1 VTFIKIRSHR
11 RKFSNSDRVEQK
23 NQLLRS
29 LQNLNGKIVVVM
41 DNTPYHSVL
50 AEKLPTAS
58 WSKLKLQDWLK
69 QHKIPFGSKLTN
81 KQLYEIIKP
90 IRLSKRKY
98 EIDSL
103 LQQNSIDVLRLP
115 PYHCHYN
122 PIEMVWGF
130 CKTYYNKHLPL
141 QRSRKSEVIK
151 NLWST
156 ALSLYTQEMWTRSV
170 EHCERIIDKDW
181 EKLMG
186 NLSFHDIPPVVISL
200 SESDNESMSS
210 QNLSSDDA
218 STSSI
223 EVACNEEN
231 QHMFDDTSND
241 EII

>member
-1 VTFIKIRSHR
+1 
-11 RKFSNSDRVEQK
+11 
-23 NQLLRS
+23 
-29 LQNLNGKIVVVM
+29 
-41 DNTPYHSVL
+41 
-50 AEKLPTAS
+50 
-58 WSKLKLQDWLK
+58 
-69 QHKIPFGSKLTN
+69 
-81 KQLYEIIKP
+81 
-90 IRLSKRKY
+90 
-98 EIDSL
+98 
-103 LQQNSIDVLRLP
+103 
-115 PYHCHYN
+115 
-122 PIEMVWGF
+122 MVWGF

-231 QHMFDDTSND
+231 QHMFEDTSND